1 MVSLREKEVRFY
13 RKGKIPVG
21 KANVY

>member
-1 MVSLREKEVRFY
+1 MGSLREKEVRFY